1 MLGRVARVL
10 VVDCPE
16 ETRIQRVVARSGL
29 APDAVR
35 AIMATQLSRQAR
47 LDRADDVIDNGGAPA
62 ALVPQVERLDR
73 RYRALAAG
81 AGITP

>member
-1 MLGRVARVL
+1 
-10 VVDCPE
+10 
-16 ETRIQRVVARSGL
+16 
-29 APDAVR
+29 
-35 AIMATQLSRQAR
+35 MATQLSRQAR